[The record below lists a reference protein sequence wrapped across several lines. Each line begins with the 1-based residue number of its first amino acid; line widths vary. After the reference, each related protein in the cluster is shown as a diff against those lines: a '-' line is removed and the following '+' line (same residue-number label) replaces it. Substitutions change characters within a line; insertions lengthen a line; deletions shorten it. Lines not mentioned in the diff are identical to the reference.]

1 MGGGIVG
8 CAIAYHLVR
17 RGIRDVLLLEQNQ
30 LTAGTTWHAAGLA
43 AQLKATYSLTK
54 LATYSVRLF
63 EALEDETGQAT
74 GFRAPGSISVASDA
88 ERWEEILR
96 GASMG
101 ATRRRRVP
109 PDRHG

>member
-1 MGGGIVG
+1 MGRGLPDRAEVVVVGGGVVG

-30 LTAGTTWHAAGLA
+30 LTSGTTWHAAGLA

-74 GFRAPGSISVASDA
+74 GFRAPGSIDRWSDPA
-88 ERWEEILR
+88 VGEACRTA
-96 GASMG
+96 G
-101 ATRRRRVP
+101 
-109 PDRHG
+109 